1 MRRIPDPAPASK
13 RDIAVSKFE
22 RARQCFAEGVAL
34 HGRGKLADAKACFAE
49 VLALQP
55 RHAEA
60 LHALGVIEAQAG
72 NPKHAVELI
81 DQALEIRP
89 DYALAYF
96 NRGNALKEAGQFD
109 AALSSYDRAIAI
121 KPDFTKAANSRRQ
134 LRKWQLQADPA
145 PKFAEADAASQ
156 SPLQSAAELYKC
168 GMRLMKIK
176 NYSGAL
182 ANYDQAIAIKPNH
195 AEAHHARGFALKKLG
210 KYEEALASYGRAVA
224 IKPGFAEAH
233 VNRGVTLQEMK
244 QLDAALASYEQAI
257 AVKPDFAMAHINRGN
272 LLWNLQ
278 QMEAAIASY
287 DRGLELMPD
296 NKEALNS
303 RGVALHAL
311 KQLDAAIA
319 SYRRAL
325 AVDPSFASGH
335 WNLSNALLLKG
346 DFENGWKHFEWRWKN
361 TGIDLYKQRRDFSQP
376 LWSGGESLAGKT
388 ILLHAEQGLGDT
400 LQFCRYAKC
409 VADLGARVILE
420 VYPSLHNVLQG
431 LEGVSVL
438 LPENAELPA
447 FDFHCPLLSLPL
459 AFKTDLNSIPRSASY
474 IHSDRQ
480 LTKHW
485 RQKLGKK
492 SKPRVGLVWSGSL
505 KHKGDGQ
512 RSIAL
517 NEMLKLLSADFEFVS
532 LQKEV
537 RKSDAAVLRMH
548 PEIRDFS
555 AELHDFTDTAAICE
569 LMDLVISVDTSTAHL
584 AGAMGKPV
592 WILLPFVPDW
602 RWLLDRDDTPW
613 YPGARLYR
621 QARPGDWAGVLSRV
635 GKDLA
640 ATMFEGRRRV

>member
-1 MRRIPDPAPASK
+1 LQELLA
-13 RDIAVSKFE
+13 
-22 RARQCFAEGVAL
+22 QAL
-34 HGRGKLADAKACFAE
+34 DLHKKGKLAEAE
-49 VLALQP
+49 KCLKKLLAVQP
-55 RHAEA
+55 NHAEA
-60 LHALGVIEAQAG
+60 LHALGVIKAQAG
-72 NPKHAVELI
+72 HPMRAVELF
-81 DQALEIRP
+81 DQALMIRP

-96 NRGNALKEAGQFD
+96 NRGNALKEACQFD

-121 KPDFTKAANSRRQ
+121 KPDFTKAINSRR
-134 LRKWQLQADPA
+134 LLWQWQHQADSA
-145 PKFAEADAASQ
+145 LKFVDADAASQ
-156 SPLQSAAELYKC
+156 SPVQSAAALYKC

-176 NYSGAL
+176 NFSGAI
-182 ANYDQAIAIKPNH
+182 ANYDRAIAMKPNH

-210 KYEEALASYGRAVA
+210 RFEEALASYDRAVA

-272 LLWNLQ
+272 VLWNLQ
-278 QMEAAIASY
+278 KIEAAIGSY
-287 DRGLELMPD
+287 DRGLEFMPD

-303 RGVALHAL
+303 RGVALYAL

-346 DFENGWKHFEWRWKN
+346 DFENGWKHFEWRWKSIGA
-361 TGIDLYKQRRDFSQP
+361 THRQRQNISQP
-376 LWSGGESLAGKT
+376 LWSGGEPLAGKT

-438 LPENAELPA
+438 LSGKAELPA
-447 FDFHCPLLSLPL
+447 FDYQCPLMSLPL
-459 AFKTDLNSIPRSASY
+459 AFKTDLNNIPRSASY
-474 IHSDRQ
+474 IHSDKQ
-480 LTKHW
+480 LTQHW
-485 RQKLGKK
+485 RQKLGRK

-517 NEMLKLLSADFEFVS
+517 GEMLKLLSADFEFLS

-548 PEIRDFS
+548 PEIRDFG
-555 AELHDFTDTAAICE
+555 AELHDFADTAAICE
-569 LMDLVISVDTSTAHL
+569 LMDLVISVDTSVAHL

-640 ATMFEGRRRV
+640 ANFI